1 MSNFNLTTIQ
11 GKNIVIDISELVN
24 KEVLY
29 INATKL
35 ALQFG
40 KSRQNLRKFLNSKAF
55 IEYLEAYSKVIQKS
69 DFIAKDKEFKV
80 NLFDYFRNGISLVK
94 AVKGKYG
101 GTYIHN
107 ELVIVF
113 LRWLNVDFAVQC
125 DMYIKQKIQQIQN
138 DKLIANTTA
147 EANKL
152 NDEWLEAREKATKA
166 RNRLTD
172 TIKSFCEYA
181 GANRAEPYKENKC
194 PYYIKLTN
202 LVYKSLGIK
211 KPKGAKS
218 ARDVFSGAVVEKIN
232 HLEGMLIKLIESNI
246 QQETEY
252 HEAYKSIK
260 ELINYEALLMDEV
273 A

>member
-1 MSNFNLTTIQ
+1 MVT
-11 GKNIVIDISELVN
+11 N
-24 KEVLY
+24 KQRLNEFFSSKGFKEY
-29 INATKL
+29 ENAI
-35 ALQFG
+35 F
-40 KSRQNLRKFLNSKAF
+40 
-55 IEYLEAYSKVIQKS
+55 KVIQNR
-69 DFIAKDKEFKV
+69 DFKIENDDFKV
-80 NLFDYFRNGISLVK
+80 TKNRDFKTDSKGLRYSI
-94 AVKGKYG
+94 KGKYG

-181 GANRAEPYKENKC
+181 SANRAEPYKENKC
-194 PYYIKLTN
+194 PYYIKLTS

-211 KPKGAKS
+211 KPKGTRV

-232 HLEGMLIKLIESNI
+232 YLEEMLIKLIESNI

-252 HEAYKSIK
+252 HKAYQSIK

>member
-1 MSNFNLTTIQ
+1 MRWHSMSNFNLTTIQ
-11 GKNIVIDISELVN
+11 GKNIVIDISQLVS

-40 KSRQNLRKFLNSKAF
+40 KDRRQLEKFFKTQSFLEYEKALF
-55 IEYLEAYSKVIQKS
+55 KVIQKG
-69 DFIAKDKEFKV
+69 DFKTDERALRFSI
-80 NLFDYFRNGISLVK
+80 
-94 AVKGKYG
+94 KGKYG
-101 GTYIHN
+101 GTYLHSD
-107 ELVIVF
+107 LVIVF
-113 LRWLNVDFAVQC
+113 LRWLNVEFAVKC
-125 DMYIKQKIQQIQN
+125 DMFIRETIQKIS
-138 DKLIANTTA
+138 DEKLIANTTA

-172 TIKSFCEYA
+172 TIKLFCEYA
-181 GANRAEPYKENKC
+181 SANRAEPYKENKC

-202 LVYKSLGIK
+202 LVYKSLGIE

>member
-1 MSNFNLTTIQ
+1 MSKFNITTIQ
-11 GKNIVIDISELVN
+11 GKDLVIDISELVS

-40 KSRQNLRKFLNSKAF
+40 KDRRRLNDFLKSKPFKEYKNVLFNVRKNRTLEF
-55 IEYLEAYSKVIQKS
+55 IKT
-69 DFIAKDKEFKV
+69 
-80 NLFDYFRNGISLVK
+80 R
-94 AVKGKYG
+94 KGKYG
-101 GTYIHN
+101 GTYIHSD
-107 ELVIVF
+107 LVIVF
-113 LRWLNVDFAVQC
+113 LRWLNVEFAVKC
-125 DMYIKQKIQQIQN
+125 DMFIKETIQKIS
-138 DKLIANTTA
+138 DEKLIANATA

-181 GANRAEPYKENKC
+181 SANRAEPYKENKC
-194 PYYIKLTN
+194 PYYIKLTS

-211 KPKGAKS
+211 KPKGTRV

-232 HLEGMLIKLIESNI
+232 YLEEMLIKLIESNI

-252 HEAYKSIK
+252 HKAYKSIK